1 MSSSTD
7 RVAALRR
14 QRRSQGMKQTT
25 IWLTQEA
32 EQQISLIVESM
43 GLKSR
48 SEAVQY
54 ALSRISNSESQM
66 TN

>member
-1 MSSSTD
+1 MSSTD

-14 QRRSQGMKQTT
+14 QRRSQGMKETT
-25 IWLTQEA
+25 IWLTQENDMQIERLI
-32 EQQISLIVESM
+32 EQE
-43 GLKSR
+43 GLRSR

-54 ALSRISNSESQM
+54 ALNRISTEETQM